1 MKTLIFL
8 IVEVL
13 VGAFDKERAFSRQ
26 EHCENFWCGDGE
38 CPSSPAGC
46 GCGQVCGGSVSSV
59 LRTVAASPEQSTSL
73 AMVPGTELGTLL
85 VTWPHH
91 CCW

>member
-1 MKTLIFL
+1 MITSG
-8 IVEVL
+8 VL
-13 VGAFDKERAFSRQ
+13 MVSVPVLR
-26 EHCENFWCGDGE
+26 
-38 CPSSPAGC
+38 PAAAG
-46 GCGQVCGGSVSSV
+46 GQVCGGSVSSV

-91 CCW
+91 CPC

>member
-1 MKTLIFL
+1 MGTAKTSG
-8 IVEVL
+8 VL
-13 VGAFDKERAFSRQ
+13 MASVPVLR
-26 EHCENFWCGDGE
+26 
-38 CPSSPAGC
+38 PAAAR
-46 GCGQVCGGSVSSV
+46 GQVCGGSVSSV

-91 CCW
+91 CPC